1 MKRVIAALASTGVLL
16 LLAACTAPP
25 PPPRESARPMAIPL
39 SLLRFQSDRCLDEI
53 GEPETTGGWRVGI
66 VGTGS
71 FLVEVSLSSGAR
83 DTSPEARAFESG
95 MEECL
100 SRHPIIWESEP
111 WAWSE
116 FETDL
121 QYLYYVGPL
130 SSCLRAHGI
139 EPAPAGTFDDYRAGA
154 FPTNP
159 YWAMEGELEH
169 LVDVYNDCP
178 PYADLPLESR

>member
-1 MKRVIAALASTGVLL
+1 MKRMAAVTAALAALL
-16 LLAACTAPP
+16 LVAGCTPATA
-25 PPPRESARPMAIPL
+25 PRESARPMAIPL

-53 GEPETTGGWRVGI
+53 GEPETTGGWHVGI
-66 VGTGS
+66 VGAGTI
-71 FLVEVSLSSGAR
+71 LVEVSLSSGAR
-83 DTSPEARAFESG
+83 DTSPEARAFEDG
-95 MEECL
+95 MEDCL
-100 SRHPIIWESEP
+100 SRHPILWESEP

-139 EPAPAGTFDDYRAGA
+139 EPAAAGTFDDYRAGA
-154 FPTNP
+154 FPINP

-169 LVDVYNDCP
+169 LVDVYRDCP